1 MDEEENNKEEEST
14 AMFSDKLT
22 ASDNLTTGMET
33 NTSSTNS
40 EVITAKTKK
49 AIGKDGSTVSMA
61 CYYCGKR
68 INNVEIINASVKCP
82 HCDRTF

>member
-1 MDEEENNKEEEST
+1 MDEEEIPTIEKT
-14 AMFSDKLT
+14 TMFSDELT
-22 ASDNLTTGMET
+22 ASDNLTSGADT
-33 NTSSTNS
+33 TSSTDSN
-40 EVITAKTKK
+40 VKVVKTKK
-49 AIGKDGSTVSMA
+49 AIADDGSIVSMA